1 MNRFLALFFLSQLH
15 PRHSTPAVALGEIPP
30 RNWDLPASLPALSR
44 PHATAA
50 PRRSSVAETARIF
63 ARLLQDIPAA
73 RSQRLLHQVHRSQ
86 RTAVFVQGKLLNG
99 LLERTNQMSKTVF
112 RKKTSNYA
120 TDSLRQIHRTSLH
133 RRSYYR
139 RQSKT
144 LAQHPTHSQG
154 LDAIALF
161 ARGWLRFCARICVGV
176 FVGAFR

>member
-15 PRHSTPAVALGEIPP
+15 PRHSTRAVALGEIPP

-112 RKKTSNYA
+112 RKKNHLITQ
-120 TDSLRQIHRTSLH
+120 QIHFVKYIEPLSTGEATIEDSQKLWRNIQPILRDSMQSL
-133 RRSYYR
+133 Y
-139 RQSKT
+139 
-144 LAQHPTHSQG
+144 
-154 LDAIALF
+154 
-161 ARGWLRFCARICVGV
+161 LREVG
-176 FVGAFR
+176 